1 VKADFDVSLVT
12 WIATL
17 GDRHELTVNSGSI
30 VAAYVPVG
38 SEPGT
43 TAMLEVL
50 REGGFR
56 VLLPR
61 VAPGPPAPLL
71 WSYYDGPESLRPG
84 RFGLLEPI
92 AEPSAAATIDA
103 AALVLVPALAVDRQ
117 GVRLGRGAGYYDR
130 SIRTLSTRQ
139 LVAVVYDHELVDAL
153 PADEYD
159 VPMGWSLTPT
169 GGYTKLG
176 TS

>member
-1 VKADFDVSLVT
+1 VT

-17 GDRHELTVNSGSI
+17 GNGHELTVNSGSTI
-30 VAAYVPVG
+30 AAYVPVG

-92 AEPSAAATIDA
+92 AEPSATGSIDA
-103 AALVLVPALAVDRQ
+103 ASLALVPALAVDRR

-130 SIRTLSTRQ
+130 SIRSLPTPQ

-153 PADEYD
+153 PADHHD
-159 VPMGWSLTPT
+159 VPMGWSLTPA

>member
-1 VKADFDVSLVT
+1 M

-17 GDRHELTVNSGSI
+17 GDRRELMVNTGATI
-30 VAAYVPVG
+30 AAYVPVG

-43 TAMLEVL
+43 PAMLEVL
-50 REGGFR
+50 REGGYQ

-71 WSYYDGPESLRPG
+71 WSHYDGPESLRPG
-84 RFGLLEPI
+84 RFGLLEP
-92 AEPSAAATIDA
+92 AGEQLPADVIDEA
-103 AALVLVPALAVDRQ
+103 QIVLVPALAVDRS

-130 SIRTLSTRQ
+130 SIHSLPPRRLI
-139 LVAVVYDHELVDAL
+139 AVVYDHELVDHL
-153 PADEYD
+153 PADDYD
-159 VPMGWSLTPT
+159 VPTGWSLTPA
-169 GGYTKLG
+169 GGYTRLG